1 MEVILHHPDEV
12 LKGLPPRCRSPAP
25 AERLSGSRR
34 STLREIEL
42 LGSRVSAGTRVMPIE
57 DVYPAGDEVTLV
69 YMTTGRVVAPGA
81 LPASVGCVVQNVETL
96 YNIGAGLP
104 VVEKFLSV
112 AGAVEHPA
120 TVRVPVGVSFAEVLS
135 HFRITVPGYVVRS
148 GGLMMGAVEDDLT
161 RTVSKRTGALIVL
174 PEDHYCVTM
183 YRRFTTEH
191 DTDRIA
197 KAGCDQCS
205 FCTELC
211 PRYLLGQPVRP
222 ETAMRNRMFTRED
235 QPMLFPGNLSCCECN
250 LCTMYACPEGL
261 DPRGATVI
269 EKRLARES
277 NLRPAAAA
285 APVHPMY
292 DYRKVPAQKLK
303 QRLDVLQ
310 FADEGPLT
318 DLGIDPQSVRV
329 PLDQHAGAPGAP
341 RRARRGAREEIRPYR
356 EGRGENIG
364 QRSRIDHRH
373 GHGRCSGRH
382 SHSEGLMASGNA
394 VGIIELGSI
403 YKGYEVEDAILKAA
417 GVEKVIARTIC
428 SGKFFIVC
436 RGSVADVETAIA
448 VAGEV
453 GDSRSS
459 TLRRSR
465 TSIPG
470 SSPRSPAAPCSSRIS
485 GRKSA
490 RFSSWRP
497 FPSFRR

>member
-1 MEVILHHPDEV
+1 MTLKEIEANGVIGAGGAGFPAHVKLAGAPDTLIVNAAECEPLLHKDMEVILHHPDEV
-12 LKGLPPRCRSPAP
+12 LKGLADAMQITGARGAIIGIKEKH
-25 AERLSGSRR
+25 A
-34 STLREIEL
+34 REIEL
-42 LGSRVSAGTRVMPIE
+42 LGSRVTAGTRVMPIE

-329 PLDQHAGAPGAP
+329 PLDQHAGAPARP
-341 RRARRGAREEIRPYR
+341 VVRA
-356 EGRGENIG
+356 GERVKKYDLI
-364 QRSRIDHRH
+364 
-373 GHGRCSGRH
+373 
-382 SHSEGLMASGNA
+382 A
-394 VGIIELGSI
+394 
-403 YKGYEVEDAILKAA
+403 KAA
-417 GVEKVIARTIC
+417 GKISGNVHASITGTVMAVEADAIHIAR
-428 SGKFFIVC
+428 S
-436 RGSVADVETAIA
+436 
-448 VAGEV
+448 
-453 GDSRSS
+453 
-459 TLRRSR
+459 
-465 TSIPG
+465 
-470 SSPRSPAAPCSSRIS
+470 
-485 GRKSA
+485 
-490 RFSSWRP
+490 
-497 FPSFRR
+497 